1 MNSQSCHLDTPGEGE
16 GDLQLLQGRPGV
28 GGGGEGEGEVW
39 REREKKKSDVMATS
53 GEDFSFFLSS
63 FPFSFWIFFALEGRS
78 ARVRDGSLFL
88 LARSA
93 RVRVLTFLCH
103 CPCIYLTLYHCLF

>member
-1 MNSQSCHLDTPGEGE
+1 
-16 GDLQLLQGRPGV
+16 V
-28 GGGGEGEGEVW
+28 GGRGRGRGRGLE
-39 REREKKKSDVMATS
+39 EREKKKSDVMATS

-63 FPFSFWIFFALEGRS
+63 FPLSFWIFFALEGRS

-93 RVRVLTFLCH
+93 RVRVF
-103 CPCIYLTLYHCLF
+103 PPSYF